1 MDHGV
6 YRRPRG
12 ATIDP
17 SNGQGTRSKGLRL
30 GQRRGPWRPNSR
42 PHYSLRPRAEG
53 ATFRAMT
60 KRPLLK
66 GWSIALSVSD
76 SPDLSVLGL
85 NERHLR
91 DGMVAV
97 AGCFLAAG
105 ATLLYGGDLRALGFT
120 ELLFELAAGYRSE
133 TEGRRRAV
141 ANLLAWPVHIA
152 LSQEELERRRNR
164 LGASGSLVCLSP
176 DGAVMSHQERASL
189 ASKGPSDHEWTQGL
203 TSMRRTL
210 AHWCDAH
217 VLLGGQT
224 QRFRGKMPG
233 IAQEA
238 LLTLEAGKPVFLIG
252 GFGGCTRNI
261 AETMM
266 LPERPHRRPLERVR
280 VHDLGNGLT
289 AAEAATLAQTAD
301 TDEIITLILRGLQR
315 RQTLG

>member
-1 MDHGV
+1 V
-6 YRRPRG
+6 
-12 ATIDP
+12 
-17 SNGQGTRSKGLRL
+17 
-30 GQRRGPWRPNSR
+30 
-42 PHYSLRPRAEG
+42 
-53 ATFRAMT
+53 
-60 KRPLLK
+60 KRPFLE

-76 SPDLSVLGL
+76 SPDLSTVGL

-91 DGMVAV
+91 DVVVAV
-97 AGCFLAAG
+97 ARFFLAAG

-120 ELLFELAAGYRSE
+120 ELLFELAAGYRRE
-133 TEGRRRAV
+133 TEERRRAV

-152 LSQEELERRRNR
+152 LSQEELDRRRNR
-164 LGASGSLVCLSP
+164 LGGSGSVVCLSV
-176 DGAVMSHQERASL
+176 DGTVMSYQDRASL
-189 ASKGPSDHEWTQGL
+189 ASKGPSDHEWTEGL

-210 AHWCDAH
+210 AQWCDAH

-252 GFGGCTRNI
+252 GFGGCARDI

-266 LPERPHRRPLERVR
+266 LPERPHRRALERVR

-289 AAEAATLAQTAD
+289 AAEAATLAQTAH
-301 TDEIITLILRGLQR
+301 TDEIIALILRGLQR

>member
-1 MDHGV
+1 M
-6 YRRPRG
+6 
-12 ATIDP
+12 
-17 SNGQGTRSKGLRL
+17 
-30 GQRRGPWRPNSR
+30 
-42 PHYSLRPRAEG
+42 
-53 ATFRAMT
+53 
-60 KRPLLK
+60 KRPLLE

-91 DGMVAV
+91 DAMVAV
-97 AGCFLAAG
+97 ARFFLAAG
-105 ATLLYGGDLRALGFT
+105 ATLVYGGDLRPLGFT
-120 ELLFELAAGYRSE
+120 ELLFDLAAGYRRE
-133 TEGRRRAV
+133 TEERRRAL

-152 LSQEELERRRNR
+152 LSQDELDRRRNR
-164 LGASGSLVCLSP
+164 LGDSGSVVCLSP
-176 DGAVMSHQERASL
+176 DGTVMSYQERASL
-189 ASKGPSDHEWTQGL
+189 ASKGPSDHEWTEGL

-210 AHWCDAH
+210 AQWCDAH

-238 LLTLEAGKPVFLIG
+238 LLTLEARKPVFLIG

-266 LPERPHRRPLERVR
+266 LPERSHRRALETVR

-289 AAEAATLAQTAD
+289 AAEAATLAQTAHS
-301 TDEIITLILRGLQR
+301 DEIMTLILRGLQR
-315 RQTLG
+315 RQTLGYQDTRQ

>member
-1 MDHGV
+1 M
-6 YRRPRG
+6 
-12 ATIDP
+12 
-17 SNGQGTRSKGLRL
+17 
-30 GQRRGPWRPNSR
+30 
-42 PHYSLRPRAEG
+42 
-53 ATFRAMT
+53 
-60 KRPLLK
+60 KRPLLE

-91 DGMVAV
+91 DAMVAV
-97 AGCFLAAG
+97 ARFFLAAG
-105 ATLLYGGDLRALGFT
+105 ATLVYGGDLRPLGLT
-120 ELLFELAAGYRSE
+120 ELLFDLAAGYRRE
-133 TEGRRRAV
+133 TEERRRAL

-152 LSQEELERRRNR
+152 LSQDELDRRRNR
-164 LGASGSLVCLSP
+164 LGDSGSVVCLSP
-176 DGAVMSHQERASL
+176 DGTVMSYQERASL
-189 ASKGPSDHEWTQGL
+189 ASKGPSDHEWTEGL

-210 AHWCDAH
+210 AQWCDAH

-238 LLTLEAGKPVFLIG
+238 LLTLEARKPVFLIG

-266 LPERPHRRPLERVR
+266 LPERSHRRALETVR

-289 AAEAATLAQTAD
+289 AAEAATLAQTAHS
-301 TDEIITLILRGLQR
+301 DEIMTLILRGLQR
-315 RQTLG
+315 RQTLGYQDTRQ